1 MLHGKSAECHVGRDR
16 ESGQSLTVQKETGH
30 LPGGKAGPGL
40 FKAATPGGWNARPG
54 HHRELS
60 VGLVPF
66 TLVPVS
72 SFSTKAQ
79 FRRAP
84 F

>member
-1 MLHGKSAECHVGRDR
+1 MP
-16 ESGQSLTVQKETGH
+16 GQPTA
-30 LPGGKAGPGL
+30 P
-40 FKAATPGGWNARPG
+40 
-54 HHRELS
+54 ELS
-60 VGLVPF
+60 VGLVPS